1 MRQCGADFLGEII
14 MFRAKLR
21 LALLAAG
28 LAGFPGI
35 AAAAD
40 SGPAATV
47 NAFLDAFNRGDI
59 KAAQAT
65 NADDVVIIDEIPPHV
80 WHGPGAFQAWL
91 ADLTKDGQA
100 KAQTD
105 EKVTMGR
112 LVRSQV
118 DGDSGYAVMTVTFT
132 YRLHGRR
139 TIEPAEVA
147 AALGKRDGA
156 WKITGWAWAGT
167 VPKAIH

>member
-1 MRQCGADFLGEII
+1 
-14 MFRAKLR
+14 MFKTKLR

-28 LAGFPGI
+28 LA
-35 AAAAD
+35 AAPAVAMAAD

-65 NADDVVIIDEIPPHV
+65 NADDVVIIDEVPPHV
-80 WHGPGAFQAWL
+80 WRGPGAFQAWL
-91 ADLTKDGQA
+91 GDLTKDGQA
-100 KAQTD
+100 NGQTD
-105 EKVTMGR
+105 EKVTMGH

-118 DGDSGYAVMTVTFT
+118 DGDTGYAVMTVTFT
-132 YRLHGRR
+132 YRQHSRR
-139 TIEPAEVA
+139 TIEPAEIAV
-147 AALGKRDGA
+147 ALGKRDGA

-167 VPKAIH
+167 VPKAVH